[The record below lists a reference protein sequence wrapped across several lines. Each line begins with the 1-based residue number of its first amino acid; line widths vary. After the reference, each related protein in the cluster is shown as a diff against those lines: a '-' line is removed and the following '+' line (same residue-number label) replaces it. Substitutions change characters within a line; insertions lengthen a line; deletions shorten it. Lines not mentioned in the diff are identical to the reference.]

1 MISRKAQ
8 GLPINTIIIVALA
21 LIVLIVMIA
30 IFTGRIGLFGK
41 GLAECKGTGKSC
53 TTTAE
58 ECTTAGGAATPMK
71 NCNSDEDPEPE
82 GSYCCIRVS

>member
-21 LIVLIVMIA
+21 LVVLIVMIA
-30 IFTGRIGLFGK
+30 IFTGRIGIFGK

-53 TTTAE
+53 TMTAE
-58 ECTTAGGAATPMK
+58 QCTIPGGAATPMK
-71 NCNSDEDPEPE
+71 NCNSDEDAEPE
-82 GSYCCIRVS
+82 GNYCCITLS